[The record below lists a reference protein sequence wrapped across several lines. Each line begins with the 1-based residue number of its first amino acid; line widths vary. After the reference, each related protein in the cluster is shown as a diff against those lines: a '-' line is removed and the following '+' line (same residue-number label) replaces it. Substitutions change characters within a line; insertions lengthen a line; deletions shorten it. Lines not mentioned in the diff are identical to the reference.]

1 MAQTQAVI
9 MHFWVINYRFKEALN
24 YKLSQFNCIENSNRL
39 KKVHLGIKI
48 KFKMQRGLSLLAAA
62 ILAYTPTRAIDV
74 ELQTQT
80 EAAAEDFRDSIDY
93 IRYKPVNDFT
103 FNDPNYDEYEVKL
116 SIFQRGLAIYMSRLI

>member
-1 MAQTQAVI
+1 MRILTG
-9 MHFWVINYRFKEALN
+9 
-24 YKLSQFNCIENSNRL
+24 L
-39 KKVHLGIKI
+39 KKSKLRIKI

-74 ELQTQT
+74 ELKTQT
-80 EAAAEDFRDSIDY
+80 EAAVEDFRDSIDY

>member
-1 MAQTQAVI
+1 M
-9 MHFWVINYRFKEALN
+9 R
-24 YKLSQFNCIENSNRL
+24 
-39 KKVHLGIKI
+39 IKI

-74 ELQTQT
+74 ELKTQT
-80 EAAAEDFRDSIDY
+80 EAVAEDFRDSIDY